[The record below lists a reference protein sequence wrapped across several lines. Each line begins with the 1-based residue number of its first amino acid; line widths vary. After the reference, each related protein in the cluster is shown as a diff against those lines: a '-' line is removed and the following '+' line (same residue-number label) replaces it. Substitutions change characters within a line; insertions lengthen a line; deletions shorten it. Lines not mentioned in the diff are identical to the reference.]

1 MVKIGFVIF
10 GILVLISLAEVLV
23 ANCFIKKII
32 VSKKA
37 KAERLKKLHRMNLDK
52 YIPIIKKKRNIL
64 MSHIYEIVRVKSVD
78 NLNLKGI
85 LFKREGSKKI
95 VICFHEY
102 TSKGLADFTAISNFY
117 LDMGY
122 NMLIVDERGHGKSEG
137 KYIGLGYLE
146 KDDAVR
152 WINYAIERYGEECE
166 IVLHGIA
173 MGGTTAVM
181 TSSMDLPSNVKCIIS
196 DSGYTSASKALGVLL
211 KSIYHI
217 VFPLPTLFI
226 ANMICKRIAGYKFN
240 ECNVI
245 DEVKKS
251 KLPILF
257 IHGEKDKIVPC
268 SMCYDLYNNCKAPKD
283 ILIVKEAGHEE
294 SYYIDSKSYEEKVKN
309 FIIKYV

>member
-1 MVKIGFVIF
+1 MVKIALIVF
-10 GILVLISLAEVLV
+10 GILVIISLFEFLV
-23 ANCFIKKII
+23 ANWFIKKII
-32 VSKKA
+32 VSKNA
-37 KAERLKKLHRMNLDK
+37 KEERIKKLHKINLDK
-52 YIPIIKKKRNIL
+52 YIPIIKKKRNVL
-64 MSHIYEIVRVKSVD
+64 MSHIYEIVKIKSDD

-102 TSKGLADFTAISNFY
+102 TSKGLTDFTAISNFY

-137 KYIGLGYLE
+137 KYIGLGCLE
-146 KDDAVR
+146 KNDAIK
-152 WINYAIERYGEECE
+152 WINYVIERYGQNCQ
-166 IVLHGIA
+166 IVLHGIS
-173 MGGTTAVM
+173 MGGTTAIM

-196 DSGYTSASKALGVLL
+196 DSGYTSLYKTLGGLL

-217 VFPLPTLFI
+217 IFPMPTLFI
-226 ANMICKRIAGYKFN
+226 ANKICKKIAGYKLD

-245 DEVKKS
+245 DDVKKS

-257 IHGEKDKIVPC
+257 IHGEKDNIVPC
-268 SMCYDLYNNCKAPKD
+268 SMCYDLYNSCNSPKD

-294 SYYIDSKSYEEKVKN
+294 SYYKDSKSYEEKVKD
-309 FIIKYV
+309 FILKYV

>member
-1 MVKIGFVIF
+1 MVKIALIVF
-10 GILVLISLAEVLV
+10 GILVIISLFEFLV
-23 ANCFIKKII
+23 ANWFIKKII
-32 VSKKA
+32 VSKNA
-37 KAERLKKLHRMNLDK
+37 KEERIKKLHKINLDK
-52 YIPIIKKKRNIL
+52 YIPIIKKKRNVL
-64 MSHIYEIVRVKSVD
+64 MSHIYEIVKIKSDD

-102 TSKGLADFTAISNFY
+102 TSKGLTDFTAISNFY

-137 KYIGLGYLE
+137 KYIGLGCLE
-146 KDDAVR
+146 KNDAIK
-152 WINYAIERYGEECE
+152 WINYVIERYGQNCQ
-166 IVLHGIA
+166 IVLHGIS
-173 MGGTTAVM
+173 MGGTTAIM

-196 DSGYTSASKALGVLL
+196 DSGYTSLYKTLGGLL

-217 VFPLPTLFI
+217 IFPMPTLFI
-226 ANMICKRIAGYKFN
+226 ANKICKKLAGYKLD

-245 DEVKKS
+245 DDVKKS

-257 IHGEKDKIVPC
+257 IHGEKDNIVPC
-268 SMCYDLYNNCKAPKD
+268 SMCYDLYNSCNSPKD

-294 SYYIDSKSYEEKVKN
+294 SYYKDSKSYEEKVKD
-309 FIIKYV
+309 FILKYV